1 MPVKP
6 FKAKKRIAYIFVM
19 THLKKDDLEPLIWDN
34 AEARADVIYDCFKND
49 LEYDDVKIFTD
60 LSKEKVLEKLE
71 ELQNIASKFS
81 ET

>member
-1 MPVKP
+1 MTVKP
-6 FKAKKRIAYIFVM
+6 LKAKKRIAYIFVM

-34 AEARADVIYDCFKND
+34 AEARADVIYACFKND
-49 LEYDDVKIFTD
+49 LKYDDVKIFTD
-60 LSKEKVLEKLE
+60 LSKEKVLEKFK